1 MATAVRQNSKQAFM
15 LYIDSND
22 KRATKLI
29 EALKVMDFVVIEKS
43 PYNPDFVAK
52 IKRSE
57 KSKKHFV
64 EVANLWD

>member
-1 MATAVRQNSKQAFM
+1 M
-15 LYIDSND
+15 
-22 KRATKLI
+22 
-29 EALKVMDFVVIEKS
+29 EKS
-43 PYNPDFVAK
+43 PSNPDFVAK